1 MSFDDDEHQRATSVV
16 TMEERRR
23 GGTLGASVDLE
34 EDLVELNMVTN
45 TIKHKAH
52 KRFPLQLSF
61 DDGEQLSEAETR
73 LRLHKV

>member
-45 TIKHKAH
+45 TIKH
-52 KRFPLQLSF
+52 S
-61 DDGEQLSEAETR
+61 
-73 LRLHKV
+73 